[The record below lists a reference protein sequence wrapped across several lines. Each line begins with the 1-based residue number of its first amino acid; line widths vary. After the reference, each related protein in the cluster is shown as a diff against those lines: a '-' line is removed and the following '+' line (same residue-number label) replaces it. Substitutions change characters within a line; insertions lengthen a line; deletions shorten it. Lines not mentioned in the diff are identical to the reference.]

1 VATLGIAAFADL
13 LANKLRAKLPSLRP
27 SASIDPQIAAL
38 VAHIEGSADGS
49 VLTPVAIGLRI
60 QKAGALP
67 RAAARLL
74 NS

>member
-1 VATLGIAAFADL
+1 
-13 LANKLRAKLPSLRP
+13 
-27 SASIDPQIAAL
+27 